1 MFKFLKSPDVPSSSP
16 DTMTFPFE
24 FSTLQFSMEN
34 FVKSY
39 TRKRVTKENL
49 AEVMEEVNTALK
61 PDWESFKLWDY
72 IAVFGMTLITIG
84 IFYCILTIQMRHL
97 LLFAIKMIS
106 VLVGI
111 IVNASIWA
119 CCMSSSLNK
128 IRDKIQGILDNRDE
142 FYDEKGMRWTI
153 CEGSDFPYWL
163 ELHIQSQF
171 EMKLEQ
177 EKEAYESKRAATAKD
192 SSFSEDRGMLES
204 NIGRNKK
211 GGKKNNNRGM
221 MHYDMQEDEAEYEE
235 DMEDQPVPRP
245 QRNQNGN
252 NGTAN
257 GNYGNLV
264 EEEEYDDEIGF

>member
-24 FSTLQFSMEN
+24 FNTLSFSMEN

-39 TRKRVTKENL
+39 TRKRVTKENV
-49 AEVMEEVNTALK
+49 AEVMEEVNATLK
-61 PDWESFKLWDY
+61 PDWESFKIWDY
-72 IAVFGMTLITIG
+72 IAVLSMTLITVG

-97 LLFAIKMIS
+97 LVFAIKMIG
-106 VLVGI
+106 VLIGI
-111 IVNASIWA
+111 IANASIWT

-153 CEGSDFPYWL
+153 CEGTDFPYWL

-171 EMKLEQ
+171 EIKLEQ

-204 NIGRNKK
+204 NLGRNRK
-211 GGKKNNNRGM
+211 GGKKNNKGKM
-221 MHYDMQEDEAEYEE
+221 YYDMQEDDAEYEE
-235 DMEDQPVPRP
+235 DIDDQPVPRS

-252 NGTAN
+252 AGR
-257 GNYGNLV
+257 NYANLV
-264 EEEEYDDEIGF
+264 EEEYDDEIGF